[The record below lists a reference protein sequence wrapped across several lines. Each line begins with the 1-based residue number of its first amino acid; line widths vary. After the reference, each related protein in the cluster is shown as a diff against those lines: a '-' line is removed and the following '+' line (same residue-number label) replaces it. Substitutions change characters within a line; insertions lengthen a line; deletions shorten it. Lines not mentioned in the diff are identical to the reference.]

1 MLINEREKVRNKK
14 WKSQKPFIDYS
25 QTIDNVYENLEDY
38 NAMKK
43 RGVLIVFDNM
53 IADKDSNKTLSPIVT
68 ESFLRERKRNIS
80 LVFTSQSDFKGPKT
94 IRMNTTKNEHRAL
107 FYYKNS

>member
-1 MLINEREKVRNKK
+1 MFLNEREKVRIKK
-14 WKSQKPFIDYS
+14 LKNQKPFIDYS
-25 QTIDNVYENLEDY
+25 QTTDNVYENLEDC

-53 IADKDSNKTLSPIVT
+53 IADMESNKILSAIVT
-68 ESFLRERKRNIS
+68 ELFLRERKRNIS

-94 IRMNTTKNEHRAL
+94 IRINTTKNEHHTL
-107 FYYKNS
+107 FYYELS